1 MYASS
6 AGRTGSC
13 RTDEKWESHLRYTNR
28 IPLLHITDKKYLLCV
43 AKETAKEVFFM
54 KKIKK
59 QFTDSMKELKRI
71 RTLVVIAML
80 IAVAVVIGFFSVQVT
95 DFLKISFAFIANELT
110 AFLFGPVAGG
120 VMAGCA
126 DIIKYLVKPTGPFFF
141 GFTFDAIL
149 GGVIYGMMLYKRP
162 FTLKRIAAAKL
173 LVMVIVNIGLNTY
186 WLNVMYG
193 SSFIAILP
201 IRVVKECI
209 MFPIE
214 TMLFYTT
221 VKMLEKAKVI
231 SELRGGYLKAD

>member
-1 MYASS
+1 
-6 AGRTGSC
+6 
-13 RTDEKWESHLRYTNR
+13 
-28 IPLLHITDKKYLLCV
+28 
-43 AKETAKEVFFM
+43 M

-141 GFTFDAIL
+141 GFTIDAIL